1 MRRITTLAVL
11 TVVAVSG
18 VVSLDAQAREQ
29 PAGATPRFS
38 VVSVKRGQASQP
50 ATAPM
55 SLPGGT
61 FEMENLP
68 IRNLVTFAY
77 RRRANEIFELPKWA
91 TTEVFTIRA
100 KADASATP
108 EQIRAMVRT
117 VLAERFQMVAHE
129 ETRPVQMWVMTVAR
143 KDGKL
148 GSSLVRRTEPCKPG
162 TTVTVRSRTV
172 KCPGFVS
179 WSGGL
184 AIVGMPMAVV
194 AELIGNLFLDLK
206 VVNRTGLEGLYDAS
220 FDSAA
225 RADGAPANDVR
236 LPLLFPAI
244 EEQLGLKLELQ
255 REPTPVTV
263 IDRLEQPTED

>member
-1 MRRITTLAVL
+1 MRRIANVSVLA
-11 TVVAVSG
+11 VVAVSG
-18 VVSLDAQAREQ
+18 VVSLHGQARER
-29 PAGATPRFS
+29 PAGDTPRFS
-38 VVSVKRGQASQP
+38 VASVKRGQASQP
-50 ATAPM
+50 STAPM

-77 RRRANEIFELPKWA
+77 RRRANEVFELPKWA
-91 TTEVFTIRA
+91 TTEVFTIRV
-100 KADASATP
+100 KTEASATA
-108 EQIRAMVRT
+108 EQIRAMTRT
-117 VLAERFQMVAHE
+117 LLAERFQLVAHE
-129 ETRPVQMWVMTVAR
+129 DMRPVQVWVLTVAR
-143 KDGKL
+143 KDGTL

-162 TTVTVRSRTV
+162 MTVTVRDRMV
-172 KCPGFVS
+172 KCPGFIS
-179 WSGGL
+179 WPGGL
-184 AIVGMPMAVV
+184 AVVGMPMAVV

-220 FDSAA
+220 FDS
-225 RADGAPANDVR
+225 GAQPAGSQANDVR

-244 EEQLGLKLELQ
+244 EQQLGLKLDLQ